1 MPVEKQ
7 KTEETTVAIEAET
20 IHPDTLVLKI
30 AGRLDSETTGKAWRE
45 ATGIL
50 DHSSP
55 ARLIVEA
62 AEIEYCDGSG
72 IGLLLELHL
81 RQNKTGGAFEIR
93 NLRSEFQQLLSL
105 FNPAEFEKPVNQ
117 RLEHD
122 AFPEEVGEATYNYLK
137 DLKLLVAFVGEIVI
151 SLINAFLN
159 PRRVRW
165 KDVFH
170 VLETAGID
178 ALPVIALISFI
189 MGLIL
194 AFQSA
199 IPMRQFGAD
208 IYVANLVALSMLREL
223 GPLMTAIVLVG
234 RSGSA
239 FAAEIGTMKINEEI
253 DAMTTMGIDPFQFLI
268 VPRIVAAF
276 LVTPLLAVYADL
288 IGLIGGSIVVM
299 SLGFPLVTYIQQVVS
314 AVTYIDFMGG
324 LLKSFVFGIV
334 VSAMGCFRGM
344 QTKIGA
350 SAVGIS
356 TTQAVVSGIILIVF
370 IDGIFSVVYYYLGI

>member
-1 MPVEKQ
+1 M
-7 KTEETTVAIEAET
+7 
-20 IHPDTLVLKI
+20 
-30 AGRLDSETTGKAWRE
+30 
-45 ATGIL
+45 
-50 DHSSP
+50 
-55 ARLIVEA
+55 
-62 AEIEYCDGSG
+62 
-72 IGLLLELHL
+72 
-81 RQNKTGGAFEIR
+81 
-93 NLRSEFQQLLSL
+93 
-105 FNPAEFEKPVNQ
+105 
-117 RLEHD
+117 
-122 AFPEEVGEATYNYLK
+122 
-137 DLKLLVAFVGEIVI
+137 AFVGEIVI

-178 ALPVIALISFI
+178 ALPVISLVSFI

-239 FAAEIGTMKINEEI
+239 FAAEIGTMKVNEEI
-253 DAMTTMGIDPFQFLI
+253 DALTTLGIDPFQFLI

-288 IGLIGGSIVVM
+288 IGLIGGSIVMM
-299 SLGFPLVTYIQQVVS
+299 SLGFSLVTYMQQVVS

>member
-1 MPVEKQ
+1 M
-7 KTEETTVAIEAET
+7 
-20 IHPDTLVLKI
+20 
-30 AGRLDSETTGKAWRE
+30 RE
-45 ATGIL
+45 NRTSGSARGVPGNR
-50 DHSSP
+50 HSY
-55 ARLIVEA
+55 R
-62 AEIEYCDGSG
+62 
-72 IGLLLELHL
+72 
-81 RQNKTGGAFEIR
+81 R
-93 NLRSEFQQLLSL
+93 

-239 FAAEIGTMKINEEI
+239 FAAEIGTMKVNEEI

-288 IGLIGGSIVVM
+288 IGLFGGSIVVM
-299 SLGFPLVTYIQQVVS
+299 SLGFPLVTYMQQVVS

-356 TTQAVVSGIILIVF
+356 TTQAVVTGIILIVF